1 MIVVAWCKMLF
12 FCSFYRVIS
21 FKMLYF
27 ANSNKYNAI
36 MLEDFCMDKK
46 KLTREEALRRWNAS
60 KELKRKMSEKLE
72 RLVRESCKGRDDNG
86 TVSVEGW

>member
-1 MIVVAWCKMLF
+1 MNFEDMKQNEF
-12 FCSFYRVIS
+12 FII
-21 FKMLYF
+21 F
-27 ANSNKYNAI
+27 A
-36 MLEDFCMDKK
+36 FCMDKK

-86 TVSVEGW
+86 TVSVEVW

>member
-1 MIVVAWCKMLF
+1 MIVVAWCKLLF

-46 KLTREEALRRWNAS
+46 K
-60 KELKRKMSEKLE
+60 RKMSEKLE

-86 TVSVEGW
+86 TVSVEVW

>member
-1 MIVVAWCKMLF
+1 
-12 FCSFYRVIS
+12 
-21 FKMLYF
+21 
-27 ANSNKYNAI
+27 

-86 TVSVEGW
+86 TVSVEVWQIGGIDNMDDIFVWGHIGGECEWIDLGVE

>member
-1 MIVVAWCKMLF
+1 MLF
-12 FCSFYRVIS
+12 FSSFYRVIS

-27 ANSNKYNAI
+27 ANNNKYNAI

-46 KLTREEALRRWNAS
+46 KLTREEALRRWTAS
-60 KELKRKMSEKLE
+60 KELKRKMSAKLE

-86 TVSVEGW
+86 TVSVEVW